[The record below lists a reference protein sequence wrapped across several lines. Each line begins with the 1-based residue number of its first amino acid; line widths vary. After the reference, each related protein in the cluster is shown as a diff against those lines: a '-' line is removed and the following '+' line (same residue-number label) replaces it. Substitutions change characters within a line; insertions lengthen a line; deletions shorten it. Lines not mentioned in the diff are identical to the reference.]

1 MEDQGFLLNL
11 PSSIYNVWWTGPESN
26 WRHTAFQAVAL
37 PTELPVRIL
46 LNLASDSEAKL
57 IAKFRTRLLFG
68 GSKIYRLSYSAKQ
81 RRDPN
86 LDNLHPSTVR
96 PFGRLT

>member
-1 MEDQGFLLNL
+1 
-11 PSSIYNVWWTGPESN
+11 
-26 WRHTAFQAVAL
+26 
-37 PTELPVRIL
+37 L
-46 LNLASDSEAKL
+46 LNLASDSEAKF

-86 LDNLHPSTVR
+86 LDNLHPRFDRSA
-96 PFGRLT
+96 GSRLTAQGGSADFSS